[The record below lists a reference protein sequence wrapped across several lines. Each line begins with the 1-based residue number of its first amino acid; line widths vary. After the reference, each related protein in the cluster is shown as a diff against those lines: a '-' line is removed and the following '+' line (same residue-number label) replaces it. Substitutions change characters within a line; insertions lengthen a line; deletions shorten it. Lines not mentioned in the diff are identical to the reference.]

1 MVVVWQWRVV
11 AGGGFAGDD
20 SDEVGTEQEQ
30 KQLEWEAMEEEMR
43 DADR

>member
-1 MVVVWQWRVV
+1 MLRN
-11 AGGGFAGDD
+11 G
-20 SDEVGTEQEQ
+20 SDEVGIEQEQ

>member
-1 MVVVWQWRVV
+1 MQPSGSEAVCV
-11 AGGGFAGDD
+11 
-20 SDEVGTEQEQ
+20 EQEQ